1 MKKTAVNGAC
11 SMPSK
16 CGRTE
21 VFRLPSL
28 GLEIGVV
35 FLVSILTILLPAPTE
50 RTVNA
55 EYLRKCTR
63 EISSDDRY

>member
-1 MKKTAVNGAC
+1 M
-11 SMPSK
+11 
-16 CGRTE
+16 
-21 VFRLPSL
+21 FRLPSL

-50 RTVNA
+50 RTMNA